1 MKKILLVL
9 ISFTV
14 LIQLSAQVKEGTISY
29 EKKRVS
35 KRRSTDESGNA
46 ATPQYRITHHTLLF
60 NDTVSLFKTI
70 KEDDEA
76 INPFDGGG
84 EGRSS
89 GNGSRGGGF
98 GGGGGFG
105 SGGRFSRMM
114 GSADGDLYK
123 SFVDGMLT
131 QSIEIAGKNFLVTDT
146 IRKQP
151 WKITEETKVI
161 LGYTCHKATLKQK
174 GIFGGYGGGNW
185 GGSTRNRGE
194 GDRPNGEIATPDTT
208 HRTPRELDVVAWF
221 ADKIVAPV
229 GPDTYGQLPGAILE
243 VNIDNAQTVIT
254 ATEVKATF
262 AAKDLK
268 EPKKGK
274 KLTREEFRNMI
285 NELRKN
291 FSNAAPD
298 AGN

>member
-9 ISFTV
+9 IT
-14 LIQLSAQVKEGTISY
+14 LTCLLQLSAQIKEGTISY

-35 KRRSTDESGNA
+35 RRRSTDESGNA
-46 ATPQYRITHHTLLF
+46 ANPQYRITHHILLF

-70 KEDDEA
+70 LEADEA

-84 EGRSS
+84 EGRGS
-89 GNGSRGGGF
+89 GGGSRGGGF
-98 GGGGGFG
+98 SGGGGFG
-105 SGGRFSRMM
+105 GSGRFSRLM
-114 GSADGDLYK
+114 GSAEGDLYK
-123 SFVDGMLT
+123 SLIDGMVT
-131 QSIEIAGKNFLVTDT
+131 QATEIAGKNFLVTDT

-185 GGSTRNRGE
+185 GGSTRSRGD
-194 GDRPNGEIATPDTT
+194 GDRPNSENATPDTAR
-208 HRTPRELDVVAWF
+208 RTPRELDVVAWF

-243 VNIDNAQTVIT
+243 VNVDNGQSVIT
-254 ATEVKATF
+254 ATELKTTL

-274 KLTREEFRNMI
+274 RLTREEFRIMI

-291 FSNAAPD
+291 FENAAPD

>member
-1 MKKILLVL
+1 
-9 ISFTV
+9 
-14 LIQLSAQVKEGTISY
+14 
-29 EKKRVS
+29 
-35 KRRSTDESGNA
+35 
-46 ATPQYRITHHTLLF
+46 
-60 NDTVSLFKTI
+60 
-70 KEDDEA
+70 
-76 INPFDGGG
+76 
-84 EGRSS
+84 
-89 GNGSRGGGF
+89 
-98 GGGGGFG
+98 
-105 SGGRFSRMM
+105 
-114 GSADGDLYK
+114 
-123 SFVDGMLT
+123 
-131 QSIEIAGKNFLVTDT
+131 
-146 IRKQP
+146 
-151 WKITEETKVI
+151 
-161 LGYTCHKATLKQK
+161 
-174 GIFGGYGGGNW
+174 
-185 GGSTRNRGE
+185 
-194 GDRPNGEIATPDTT
+194 
-208 HRTPRELDVVAWF
+208 VAWF

>member
-1 MKKILLVL
+1 MKKILSVL
-9 ISFTV
+9 ISFAF
-14 LIQLSAQVKEGTISY
+14 LLQLSAQIKEGTISY
-29 EKKRVS
+29 EKKRIS
-35 KRRSTDESGNA
+35 RRRSTDESGNPT
-46 ATPQYRITHHTLLF
+46 TPQYRTTHHTLLF

-70 KEDDEA
+70 KEDDDA

-84 EGRSS
+84 EG
-89 GNGSRGGGF
+89 GRGGGGNRGGGV

-105 SGGRFSRMM
+105 GGGRFSRMM

-123 SFVDGMLT
+123 SFVDGMST
-131 QSIEIAGKNFLVTDT
+131 QAIEIAGKNFLVTDT

-174 GIFGGYGGGNW
+174 GFIGGGGSGNW
-185 GGSTRNRGE
+185 GGNFRGRGD
-194 GDRPNGEIATPDTT
+194 GDRPNGDNTPPDTA
-208 HRTPRELDVVAWF
+208 RRVPRDVDVVAWF

-243 VNIDNAQTVIT
+243 VNVDNGQTVIT
-254 ATEVKATF
+254 ATEVKTTV

-274 KLTREEFRNMI
+274 KMTREEFRNMLM
-285 NELRKN
+285 ELRKN
-291 FSNAAPD
+291 FNNAAPD